1 MDGTKGSPVAK
12 GAGPKGNGAGAQEKG
27 PQGITGIQAC
37 INDYVPDVFAG
48 PEDSITLPGPIQD
61 GQKKDRPG
69 RLEKPIEDG
78 PQPQGGESMPEAGCQ
93 APAPEKGAGAGH
105 QAPGAEKKAEDG
117 RRAPSGESPVK
128 PQRKALTDEE
138 VTGHTASLWKYLP
151 VPLSQPEPAPEYLS
165 HFIRFPGSRVVAAR
179 VRGKK
184 HKHEGTNCDDWYE
197 VANLGNITLIAVSDG
212 AGSKKFSRIGARE
225 SCKAAVG
232 YLSAAFKKVFA
243 DNPRLWDVLGR
254 ELSDPKCMEACGI
267 LAGVVQGSVLKAIE
281 AVEAA
286 YYSRAADP
294 AYRDVLG
301 RELQFKDLSATLLL
315 AVLIP
320 IKEGA
325 KEHLAV
331 TCQVGDGM
339 IALINTEGDFSTSV
353 KLMGVADSGDYSG
366 ETEFLTSP
374 QMRNVESLQSRTK
387 ISRGA
392 ADLAL
397 VMSDGV
403 ADDYFP
409 NETEMHRLYFD
420 LVVNGVLKGK
430 GPDLTLSSLAK
441 GVKVLKRIPDPL
453 AYPWVNDPKVMVA
466 VHYTKR
472 ICQSA
477 GLSLED
483 LWNDPSVL
491 ALARYELEEGQKE
504 AVDPGQRLQAWLDNY
519 VERGSFDDRTLVVAG
534 L

>member
-1 MDGTKGSPVAK
+1 MDGTKGSPAAK

-254 ELSDPKCMEACGI
+254 ELSDPKCMEEFGI
-267 LAGVVQGSVLKAIE
+267 LEV
-281 AVEAA
+281 
-286 YYSRAADP
+286 
-294 AYRDVLG
+294 
-301 RELQFKDLSATLLL
+301 
-315 AVLIP
+315 
-320 IKEGA
+320 
-325 KEHLAV
+325 
-331 TCQVGDGM
+331 
-339 IALINTEGDFSTSV
+339 
-353 KLMGVADSGDYSG
+353 
-366 ETEFLTSP
+366 
-374 QMRNVESLQSRTK
+374 
-387 ISRGA
+387 
-392 ADLAL
+392 
-397 VMSDGV
+397 
-403 ADDYFP
+403 
-409 NETEMHRLYFD
+409 
-420 LVVNGVLKGK
+420 
-430 GPDLTLSSLAK
+430 
-441 GVKVLKRIPDPL
+441 
-453 AYPWVNDPKVMVA
+453 
-466 VHYTKR
+466 
-472 ICQSA
+472 
-477 GLSLED
+477 
-483 LWNDPSVL
+483 
-491 ALARYELEEGQKE
+491 
-504 AVDPGQRLQAWLDNY
+504 
-519 VERGSFDDRTLVVAG
+519 
-534 L
+534 